1 MGIYNTQGIEVS
13 TKSASDYPKASWGRM
28 LHRAKWGRMGG
39 TTSDYLVPENTLPA
53 FYLAAKEG
61 SGFECDMQ
69 HCSDG
74 VIVMSH
80 NTPLDGTLDG
90 ESITDRI
97 DETPYST
104 VSRVVRKSGHPV
116 YGDIGYAR
124 LEDVLKIAYYF
135 GVDIVLENKA
145 YLAWPETASA
155 AALAVVKAGMGGHVM
170 YNGGNNTMYRNI
182 LAIDPKALFHF
193 GYNAEVDTTIF
204 TPDHIVRT
212 VDVSVV
218 TDEIVSA
225 IKAEGSLLY
234 IWSVNA
240 NNYAT
245 AMAFN
250 PDYIEFTDNID
261 GKTLTETY
269 VASQKF
275 VNADL

>member
-1 MGIYNTQGIEVS
+1 
-13 TKSASDYPKASWGRM
+13 
-28 LHRAKWGRMGG
+28 MGG

-80 NTPLDGTLDG
+80 NTPMDGTLDG
-90 ESITDRI
+90 VSITDRI
-97 DETPYST
+97 DETAYST
-104 VSRVVRKSGHPV
+104 VSRVIRHANHPV

-135 GVDIVLENKA
+135 GVEICLENKA
-145 YLAWPETASA
+145 YLALNDTAEKA
-155 AALAVVKAGMGGHVM
+155 AQAVVDAGMSGRVM
-170 YNGGNNTMYRNI
+170 YNGNNNTLKQVI
-182 LAIDPKALFHF
+182 LTIDPKARFHF
-193 GYNAEVDTTIF
+193 GYDAEVDTTIF

-212 VDVSVV
+212 VGASVV

-225 IKAEGSLLY
+225 IKAEGSFLY

-240 NNYAT
+240 SNYAT
-245 AMAFN
+245 AMSFR

-261 GKTLTETY
+261 GKALTENY

-275 VNADL
+275 VNADI